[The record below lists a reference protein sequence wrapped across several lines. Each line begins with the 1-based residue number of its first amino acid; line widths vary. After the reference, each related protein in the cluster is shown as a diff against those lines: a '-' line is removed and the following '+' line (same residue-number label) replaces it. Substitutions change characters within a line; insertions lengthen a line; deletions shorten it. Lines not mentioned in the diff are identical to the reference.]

1 MATSSSTEHS
11 GGNRPPVLVS
21 TRDFDDWT
29 KKMKLFFQFH
39 DYTLLSSITDGP
51 HKPVTTTADV
61 QRPKLVSEYDEKD
74 LALIARDNKAY
85 GTIAMALPMDI
96 FNIFAEYTTAKDLWA
111 ALCTRYEGSED
122 VRESKRDL
130 IKKQYAMFSSV
141 RGESISELINRFSSI
156 VSRLKVL
163 GVEYPTLDL
172 NKKLL
177 DSFPEEWNM
186 YRIMIK
192 KTENLSALS
201 QQEVYSILESYE
213 IEIKKGAV
221 TPSNQSGNTAL
232 IAGSSSSGSPYFQTD
247 VPPSAAAIKSTSSSV
262 PQKTITMIPD
272 EYVPIMTAFMS
283 CYDALISG
291 NLTPVS
297 FQPDDLEQ
305 INPDDLEKM
314 DIDWCMAM
322 LTLRAKRFIKRTGID
337 RNCKEPS
344 SKDQQDK
351 KISFGKQAANPPKTN
366 TTSSSTALVC
376 QADGH
381 YHWGEQAEEA
391 ADKALMADV
400 EENGKCV
407 MIEPAEDLTVV
418 PAEVISKLCDS
429 RSCLNEIQKYRFI
442 NQALIDERNHIKVM
456 YDSVAKN
463 EKLYL
468 KKIHDISGEKRSLI
482 VQLNTQNINN
492 TILTERVQKAE
503 KAKLQVDHMDMDQ
516 KILFGI
522 IDKQFNRKGTEGLG
536 YNSHPPPYSKSGR
549 FADMATPHVSTP
561 FVCTLSPDDYIKSS
575 DSDSF
580 ASCAES
586 NCVKSEDDCDEC

>member
-1 MATSSSTEHS
+1 
-11 GGNRPPVLVS
+11 
-21 TRDFDDWT
+21 
-29 KKMKLFFQFH
+29 
-39 DYTLLSSITDGP
+39 
-51 HKPVTTTADV
+51 
-61 QRPKLVSEYDEKD
+61 
-74 LALIARDNKAY
+74 
-85 GTIAMALPMDI
+85 
-96 FNIFAEYTTAKDLWA
+96 
-111 ALCTRYEGSED
+111 
-122 VRESKRDL
+122 
-130 IKKQYAMFSSV
+130 MFSSV
-141 RGESISELINRFSSI
+141 RGESMSDLINRFSSI
-156 VSRLKVL
+156 VSRLKVM

-177 DSFPEEWNM
+177 DSLPEEWNM

-192 KTENLSALS
+192 KTENQSALS
-201 QQEVYSILESYE
+201 QQQVYSILESYE

-221 TPSNQSGNTAL
+221 TPSNQYGNTAL

-247 VPPSAAAIKSTSSSV
+247 VPPSAAAINSTSSSA
-262 PQKTITMIPD
+262 PQKTVTIIPD
-272 EYVPIMTAFMS
+272 DYVPIMTAFMS

-297 FQPDDLEQ
+297 FQPDDLEH

-322 LTLRAKRFIKRTGID
+322 LTLRAKRLIKRTGID
-337 RNCKEPS
+337 RFKQGKTLGFDIKKVRFYNYDQLGHFARNCKEPS
-344 SKDQQDK
+344 SKDQQEK
-351 KISFGKQAANPPKTN
+351 KISSGKKAANPPKTN
-366 TTSSSTALVC
+366 TSSCSTALMC

-381 YHWGEQAEEA
+381 YYWGEQAEEA

-400 EENGKCV
+400 EDKDKCV
-407 MIEPAEDLTVV
+407 MIEPAEDLTAV
-418 PAEVISKLCDS
+418 PAEVISKLCNS

-442 NQALIDERNHIKVM
+442 NQALIDERDHIKVM

-468 KKIHDISGEKRSLI
+468 KKIRDISGENRSLI
-482 VQLNTQNINN
+482 VQLNTQTINN
-492 TILTERVQKAE
+492 TILSERVQKAE

-522 IDKQFNRKGTEGLG
+522 IDKQFNRKGTKGLE

-549 FADMATPHVSTP
+549 FADMPTPHVSTP
-561 FVCTLSPDDYIKSS
+561 FVCTLSPDDYIMSS

-580 ASCAES
+580 ASCA
-586 NCVKSEDDCDEC
+586 

>member
-1 MATSSSTEHS
+1 
-11 GGNRPPVLVS
+11 
-21 TRDFDDWT
+21 
-29 KKMKLFFQFH
+29 MKLFFQFH

-96 FNIFAEYTTAKDLWA
+96 FNIFAEYTTAKDLWS

-141 RGESISELINRFSSI
+141 RGESIPDLINRFSSI
-156 VSRLKVL
+156 VSRLKVM

-177 DSFPEEWNM
+177 DSLPEEWNM

-201 QQEVYSILESYE
+201 QQEIYSILKSYE

-232 IAGSSSSGSPYFQTD
+232 LAGSSSSGSPYFQTD
-247 VPPSAAAIKSTSSSV
+247 VPPSAAAINSTSSSA
-262 PQKTITMIPD
+262 PQKTVTMIPD

-322 LTLRAKRFIKRTGID
+322 LILRAKRFIKRTGID
-337 RNCKEPS
+337 RFKQGKTLGFDIKKMRCYNCDQLGHFARNCKEPS
-344 SKDQQDK
+344 SKDQQEK
-351 KISFGKQAANPPKTN
+351 KISSGKQAANSPKTN
-366 TTSSSTALVC
+366 TSSSSTALVC

-381 YHWGEQAEEA
+381 YHWGDQAEEA

-400 EENGKCV
+400 EDMGKCV
-407 MIEPAEDLTVV
+407 MIEPTEDLTAV
-418 PAEVISKLCDS
+418 PAEVISKLCNS

-468 KKIHDISGEKRSLI
+468 KKIRDISSENRSLI
-482 VQLNTQNINN
+482 VQLNTQTINN
-492 TILTERVQKAE
+492 TILTEKVQKAE

-549 FADMATPHVSTP
+549 FADMPTPHVSTP
-561 FVCTLSPDDYIKSS
+561 FVCTLSPDDYITSS

-586 NCVKSEDDCDEC
+586 NCVNSEDD